1 MIVETIIGEHDA
13 KLRPIRDTGL
23 PKRTQ
28 ATSTP
33 PIVPRSNHNGKLCD
47 ADSSTDEI
55 RQSVDEFETD
65 IKVFAKELSKKA
77 IKSKS
82 LMD

>member
-1 MIVETIIGEHDA
+1 PSNIDTTIVNG
-13 KLRPIRDTGL
+13 
-23 PKRTQ
+23 Q
-28 ATSTP
+28 
-33 PIVPRSNHNGKLCD
+33 IVMENRVMQTVQLD
-47 ADSSTDEI
+47 DI

-65 IKVFAKELSKKA
+65 IKAFAKELSKKA